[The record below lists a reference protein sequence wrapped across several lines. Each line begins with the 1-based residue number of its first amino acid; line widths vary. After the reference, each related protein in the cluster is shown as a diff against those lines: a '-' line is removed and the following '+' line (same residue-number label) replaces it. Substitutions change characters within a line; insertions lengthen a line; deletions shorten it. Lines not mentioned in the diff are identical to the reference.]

1 MDIEAIL
8 QGDDEEALKELK
20 LFLFKENVRLQNEKR
35 ELQEATDK
43 LIKERAQFRT
53 EMDLLNH
60 KMVQE
65 HKRLKD
71 ENMFF
76 EKKMEILRAGYRE
89 IEEQKDK
96 LEKDRFRFKMEQDLW
111 KNQSMS
117 LGRGDELA
125 QVLFRG
131 ANNPISLRKRYRDL
145 LKIFHPDNLAGD
157 DEIVQII
164 NREYDRRKR
173 AEQKPV

>member
-35 ELQEATDK
+35 DLQESVDK

-60 KMVQE
+60 KMVEE
-65 HKRLKD
+65 HKRLKE
-71 ENMFF
+71 ENLFF

-89 IEEQKDK
+89 MEEQKTQ

-111 KNQSMS
+111 KNQTMSM
-117 LGRGDELA
+117 GRGDDLA
-125 QVLFRG
+125 NVLFRG
-131 ANNPISLRKRYRDL
+131 ANNQVALRKRYRDL
-145 LKIFHPDNLAGD
+145 LKIFHPDNLGGD

-164 NREYDRRKR
+164 NREYDRRRR